1 MKTNK
6 SNISRAVCAL
16 ALAAATAMP
25 ALADSSAT
33 TTRPEQTYTGM
44 IVSVDR
50 NEHLLAVRSW
60 VFSKKT
66 FNLGTGCSYA
76 LLGKSPADAADLH
89 AGQKVTVTYQDAQ
102 GVLIADHVTQK
113 PMRYE
118 GMVKAV
124 DSAQHTLTL
133 HAGGSDKTLQIADD
147 CQIMLRNDKV
157 GTYGDIKV
165 GDHVTVT
172 YEKPGDTLTAQRIAQ
187 TSITF
192 TGRLTAI
199 DTETR
204 VVKARTT
211 FDSKKFNVA
220 DNCAIVI
227 NGKPDGHLAD
237 LKLDEK
243 LTFSYDEINGVNV
256 ANRIAPADEPAAPAA
271 ANAPMAAN

>member
-6 SNISRAVCAL
+6 SNISRAVCVL

-66 FNLGTGCSYA
+66 FNLGTDCSYA

-102 GVLIADHVTQK
+102 GVLIADRVTQK

-165 GDHVTVT
+165 GDHVAVT
-172 YEKPGDTLTAQRIAQ
+172 YEKPGDTLTAHRIAQ

-243 LTFSYDEINGVNV
+243 LMFSYDEINGVNV
-256 ANRIAPADEPAAPAA
+256 ANRIAQADEPAAPAA